1 MIENNMKKISVIIPM
16 KNESENVQI
25 IIENLLLVLSK
36 ISLDYELV
44 FVNDGSTDNTLDLLL
59 EIQKGNSKIRII
71 DLSRNFGKEAAVYA
85 GFENCTGDCA
95 VCVDADLQDPPQIIT
110 EMVEHW
116 FNGYE
121 IVIAVRSSRSSDGIL
136 KKYTAQWF
144 YNLINRM
151 SNTKLVANAGDYRL
165 LDRLAVNAF
174 LQLGEKV
181 RFNKG
186 IFSWI
191 GFKQK
196 LVYHERS
203 ERVAGKTKW
212 NYLQLLRLALDGITS
227 FSTVPL
233 TLCLYS
239 GIIIAL
245 LSFLYA
251 CYYAIKTI
259 IFGIDVNGY
268 PSLLLFI
275 LFFGGIQMIGIG
287 ILGQYIGRIFLETKN
302 RPIYIARKI
311 HN

>member
-25 IIENLLLVLSK
+25 IIENLLIVLGK
-36 ISLDYELV
+36 TSLDYELV

-59 EIQKGNSKIRII
+59 EQQNGNNKIRII

-95 VCVDADLQDPPQIIT
+95 VCVDADLQDPPQMII

-116 FNGYE
+116 LNGYE
-121 IVIAVRSSRSSDGIL
+121 IVIAVRSSRSSDGVL

-144 YNLINRM
+144 YNLINSM

-311 HN
+311 YK

>member
-59 EIQKGNSKIRII
+59 ELQKGNSKIRII

-95 VCVDADLQDPPQIIT
+95 ICVDADLQDPPQMIT

-191 GFKQK
+191 GFQQK

-259 IFGIDVNGY
+259 LFGIDVNGY
-268 PSLLLFI
+268 PSLLLFV